1 MLVFYL
7 LLVVVGGVAMY
18 VSIFKTQVVNGD
30 MWRKKAE
37 SRERIE
43 RTEEARRG
51 TIFSSDDKV
60 LATTVHDDRRTH
72 WGMRQ
77 YLDAYA
83 PDSAIIPQNLFDSL
97 FPPHATTTQK
107 ETAYTHVVSAHRRV
121 AGQQQATVC
130 GHQ

>member
-60 LATTVHDDRRTH
+60 LATTVPVCDLCLCCSTP
-72 WGMRQ
+72 
-77 YLDAYA
+77 Y
-83 PDSAIIPQNLFDSL
+83 PSSA
-97 FPPHATTTQK
+97 T
-107 ETAYTHVVSAHRRV
+107 SARP
-121 AGQQQATVC
+121 
-130 GHQ
+130 

>member
-60 LATTVHDDRRTH
+60 LATTVPVCDLCLDLGRWPKMTAAEGKKHPKQYEVYLERDRNFK
-72 WGMRQ
+72 
-77 YLDAYA
+77 A
-83 PDSAIIPQNLFDSL
+83 NL
-97 FPPHATTTQK
+97 PK
-107 ETAYTHVVSAHRRV
+107 
-121 AGQQQATVC
+121 VC
-130 GHQ
+130 RILHG

>member
-60 LATTVHDDRRTH
+60 LATTVPGSWQMAQDDGCRGQETSQTIR
-72 WGMRQ
+72 
-77 YLDAYA
+77 
-83 PDSAIIPQNLFDSL
+83 SL
-97 FPPHATTTQK
+97 FGARP
-107 ETAYTHVVSAHRRV
+107 
-121 AGQQQATVC
+121 
-130 GHQ
+130 